1 MSNFHHSAQDTRVDD
16 GHILR
21 ARLQNGNGDFV
32 DAECNLNDCLG
43 NDNGRFDWGGRG
55 FADSAESIRFEF
67 EGDQPILR
75 ARLFNVEGQAI
86 DADVNLCERLS
97 NNDGNFHFECTSC
110 THYPHPLFKKIRI

>member
-1 MSNFHHSAQDTRVDD
+1 MSNFHLSAQDTRVDD

-32 DAECNLNDCLG
+32 DAEINLNDFLG
-43 NDNGRFDWGGRG
+43 NDDGRFQWGGQG
-55 FADSAESIRFEF
+55 FAQSAEDIRFDL

-75 ARLFNVEGQAI
+75 ARLFNIGGEAI

-97 NNDGNFHFECTSC
+97 NNDGHFHFDCLFSHTTIISC
-110 THYPHPLFKKIRI
+110 SSLE